1 MNKILIFAF
10 IASAIG
16 LIFATVDFS
25 KKEKTETNT
34 IVVSSGY
41 EGWGTD
47 YQKTLDAAKI
57 SNKHILMLFTGSDW
71 CPPCKE
77 LKKKVF
83 SKDKFKEFAKNNL
96 ELLVLDFPESFKL
109 AESQRI
115 HNDKLSEKYEVEGYP
130 TVILLTSEGKE
141 IRRGNYIADSP
152 EEFIAYFE
160 KYTKKPAPDPIP

>member
-1 MNKILIFAF
+1 MNKILIFVF

-16 LIFATVDFS
+16 LIFVTIDFNKKDTKEVD
-25 KKEKTETNT
+25 T
-34 IVVSSGY
+34 IAGSSSY
-41 EGWGTD
+41 DGWGTD

-71 CPPCKE
+71 CAPCKE

-83 SKDKFKEFAKNNL
+83 NKDGFKEFAKNNL
-96 ELLVLDFPESFKL
+96 ELLVLDFPENFKL
-109 AESQRI
+109 PESQKI

-130 TVILLTSEGKE
+130 TVILMTSEGKE

-160 KYTKKPAPDPIP
+160 KYTQKPAPLP